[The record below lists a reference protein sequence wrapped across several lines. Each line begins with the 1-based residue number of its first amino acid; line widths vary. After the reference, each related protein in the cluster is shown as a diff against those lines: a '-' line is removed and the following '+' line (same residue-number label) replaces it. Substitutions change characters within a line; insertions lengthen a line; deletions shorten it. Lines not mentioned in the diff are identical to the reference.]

1 MRRSAMTPLPPTDPS
16 TVPSEE
22 SPMARSR
29 SPRSSIPTAAI
40 PAGACSLRDDAKAMF
55 RQAVLDAAEQIFASE
70 GVHRA
75 RIQDIAKLARVSVGT
90 IYNHFAQK
98 EDIVSALLDERERE
112 IIEAFAHHPD
122 DPPDFVGRFNTR
134 NERMLT
140 LFSKHQAFFRF
151 ALYEGLFESDIV
163 PAGSVFSGHDTA
175 FEKRFPR
182 QTEML
187 LEQGM
192 DEGVV
197 ERQDPVR
204 LKRFIAGAMRGVML
218 AALLDPDL
226 DPVEEGRFAFE
237 MCLRAI
243 RPACPQPVA
252 TTPANPTNKRRK

>member
-1 MRRSAMTPLPPTDPS
+1 VNPSGIPLVRTVGASILRR
-16 TVPSEE
+16 EE
-22 SPMARSR
+22 STMARAGATR
-29 SPRSSIPTAAI
+29 SPTTTPSA
-40 PAGACSLRDDAKAMF
+40 PAPASSLRDDAKAMF
-55 RQAVLDAAEQIFASE
+55 RQAVLDAAEQIFATE

-98 EDIVSALLDERERE
+98 EDIVAALLAERERE
-112 IIEAFAHHPD
+112 LFDAFAIRPD
-122 DPPDFVGRFNTR
+122 DPQDFLGRFNTR

-151 ALYEGLFESDIV
+151 ALYEGIFESDVV
-163 PAGSVFSGHDTA
+163 PAGSVFAVHEAA
-175 FEKRFPR
+175 FEKRMAR
-182 QTEML
+182 QTEEL

-204 LKRFIAGAMRGVML
+204 LKRFISGAMRGVML
-218 AALLDPDL
+218 AALRDPDV

-237 MCLRAI
+237 MCLRAL
-243 RPACPQPVA
+243 RPASA
-252 TTPANPTNKRRK
+252 LSGAAASGRPARKRPK